1 MRYDDIYWKKMSYQV
16 RFKIFSTIFSKFYLE
31 QSRKVGWENEIK
43 DHVSLFYNP
52 ESILAVLITCIYPL
66 GGAGLVDT
74 INGRPNDVWE
84 KQSQFAEIQSIIQ
97 RLVKCTF
104 FERLGWRRFPQLET
118 TLKKLNDIVRDN
130 IRGKLGGHFDSV
142 GPF

>member
-1 MRYDDIYWKKMSYQV
+1 M
-16 RFKIFSTIFSKFYLE
+16 
-31 QSRKVGWENEIK
+31 GWENEIK

-74 INGRPNDVWE
+74 LHPSIGDIWE

-118 TLKKLNDIVRDN
+118 TLKKLHDIVRDDK
-130 IRGKLGGHFDSV
+130 REKMGGHCDFL
-142 GPF
+142 GPSIFEISRIRVIPQPSSNR

>member
-1 MRYDDIYWKKMSYQV
+1 M
-16 RFKIFSTIFSKFYLE
+16 
-31 QSRKVGWENEIK
+31 
-43 DHVSLFYNP
+43 
-52 ESILAVLITCIYPL
+52 
-66 GGAGLVDT
+66 DT

-130 IRGKLGGHFDSV
+130 IRGKFGGHSDSV
-142 GPF
+142 GPSISE

>member
-1 MRYDDIYWKKMSYQV
+1 MNTVNFQNYDIDCNP
-16 RFKIFSTIFSKFYLE
+16 IFLE

-118 TLKKLNDIVRDN
+118 TLKKLHDIVRDN
-130 IRGKLGGHFDSV
+130 QQGKVDGHFDFV
-142 GPF
+142 GPSIF